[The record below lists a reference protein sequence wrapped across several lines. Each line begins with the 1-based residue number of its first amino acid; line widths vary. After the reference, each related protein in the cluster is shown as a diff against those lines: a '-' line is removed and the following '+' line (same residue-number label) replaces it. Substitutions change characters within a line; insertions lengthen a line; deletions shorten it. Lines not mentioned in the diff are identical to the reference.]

1 MSDADGGRIF
11 FSSKGRT
18 LEGEDEIVI
27 LSVGVDIG
35 SSTSHLVFSRIVLE
49 RLDSRYVV
57 TTRETFYESDILL
70 TPYTEDETIDAE
82 KLGAFIAKQYEFAKV
97 QPDEIDT
104 GALILTGVAVRR
116 KNARAIADLFAS
128 QTGKLVAV
136 SAGDSLETVMAAYGS
151 GAVQRSV
158 RDAQLVMN
166 IDIGG
171 GTSKIAICA
180 NGKVVDL
187 TAVDVGAR
195 LVVTDA
201 SGRVTRMEE
210 AGRQFAAE
218 LGLDVK
224 IGAVLMPE
232 DAAAL
237 AQRMTERLFDAMLGG
252 SPKVGAQSLL
262 RLDPLGA
269 HGAIGEVTI
278 SGGVSEFVYGRE
290 KGSFGDLG
298 PLLAKEIRTRIDAWG
313 PRLEKPSE
321 GIRATVV
328 GASQYTTQVSGSTIY
343 VWPQEILP
351 LRNVPVIAPEMHLDA
366 EEFDPKK
373 IAAAI
378 LGVLKRLDLADG
390 EKPVALFAPWRG
402 SATFARL
409 DAFCEGVVAGLEKVL
424 AHGHPI
430 VLVGDGDVGG
440 LVGIHFREEMK
451 HHYPIVSIDGLE
463 LKEFDY
469 IDIGAILDTS
479 GAVPVVIK
487 SLIFPSTAALGKAGA
502 KTTAQQ

>member
-1 MSDADGGRIF
+1 MSEAEGGRIF

-70 TPYTEDETIDAE
+70 TPYTQDETIDAE
-82 KLGAFIAKQYEFAKV
+82 KLGAFIAKQYDFAKV

-151 GAVQRSV
+151 GAVQRSG
-158 RDAQLVMN
+158 RSSARVMN

-180 NGKVVDL
+180 GGKVVDL
-187 TAVDVGAR
+187 TALDVGAR
-195 LVVTDA
+195 LVVTDTG
-201 SGRVTRMEE
+201 GRITRLEE
-210 AGRQFAAE
+210 AGRQFASE
-218 LGLDVK
+218 LGMDVS
-224 IGAVLMPE
+224 IGAVLKPG
-232 DAAAL
+232 DARAL
-237 AQRMTERLFDAMLGG
+237 ARAMAERLFDAMKGG
-252 SPKVGAQSLL
+252 APRVGAQSLL
-262 RLDPLGA
+262 RLDALNTVGT
-269 HGAIGEVTI
+269 IDEVTI

-298 PLLAKEIRTRIDAWG
+298 PLLAEEIRGLIEAWG
-313 PRLEKPSE
+313 PRLEKPAE
-321 GIRATVV
+321 GIRATVI

-343 VWPQEILP
+343 VWPLEILP

-366 EEFDPKK
+366 EEINPKE
-373 IAAAI
+373 IAGAI
-378 LGVLKRLDLADG
+378 SGVLKRLELLDG

-409 DAFCEGVVAGLEKVL
+409 DAFCEGVVAGLGNVL
-424 AHGHPI
+424 AQGHPI

-487 SLIFPSTAALGKAGA
+487 SLIFPSTAALGKAAA
-502 KTTAQQ
+502 KTAS